1 MAKNENEYYLMHKDI
16 PVCLME
22 ISDNGILGNVR
33 RNEAAAAHFPLGG
46 QMNNMKFHDWWRD
59 RAIPK
64 TRHGVKTALQKL
76 GYTSTGSVLVNNLAL
91 SLSDCYWIKPRG
103 SELTWKDTN
112 LFTNDFVDTFGD
124 VTLNRDCII
133 DLRKKTRFDCAAS
146 QGELQKKWCIDTD
159 GRRYMIKG
167 NYGQSYQ
174 QSLNEIFATKL
185 HEQLGF
191 SNYTAYFPVQ
201 VQVDGNIDGLGCMC
215 YDFCGENLECISAW
229 ELLQTVKIKQNESF
243 YYPLKKV
250 CLAFGMAEQDFTDFM
265 DYQIMTDYL
274 LTNTDRHMNNIAV
287 VRNPD
292 TLQILGFAPIY
303 DSGNS
308 MFYNI
313 PHEALSQVRLD
324 DIKTHSFVERERK
337 LLQYVQNRFLVDID
351 KAAVDFSVYEMEVV
365 ERRIRTPQL
374 KELYERK
381 CESLRAFQNGKDLWK
396 NRRNN
401 RI

>member
-1 MAKNENEYYLMHKDI
+1 
-16 PVCLME
+16 
-22 ISDNGILGNVR
+22 
-33 RNEAAAAHFPLGG
+33 
-46 QMNNMKFHDWWRD
+46 
-59 RAIPK
+59 
-64 TRHGVKTALQKL
+64 
-76 GYTSTGSVLVNNLAL
+76 
-91 SLSDCYWIKPRG
+91 
-103 SELTWKDTN
+103 
-112 LFTNDFVDTFGD
+112 
-124 VTLNRDCII
+124 
-133 DLRKKTRFDCAAS
+133 
-146 QGELQKKWCIDTD
+146 
-159 GRRYMIKG
+159 
-167 NYGQSYQ
+167 
-174 QSLNEIFATKL
+174 
-185 HEQLGF
+185 
-191 SNYTAYFPVQ
+191 
-201 VQVDGNIDGLGCMC
+201 
-215 YDFCGENLECISAW
+215 
-229 ELLQTVKIKQNESF
+229 
-243 YYPLKKV
+243 
-250 CLAFGMAEQDFTDFM
+250 
-265 DYQIMTDYL
+265 MTDYL